1 MATGIH
7 DVQCGLCRSRN
18 VSERAEFWC
27 FECEEGICNECHVN
41 FHAIAKAM
49 RNHRAI
55 DIEEYKKI
63 PDWVLNIHLKCQEH
77 GFDYTNFCGSHNCP
91 CCLACMLNSHKECS
105 DVSLLQQTIKSSKD
119 SEMMNAT
126 QHNLTDLKSII
137 TNMIEDRQDNLKVVC
152 DQRSHFETKI
162 KEFRQEINNHLTC
175 LEEECLNNLNA
186 AEESIRKSIK
196 LLTDVLE
203 KELRRVEE
211 MTEDSVLIK
220 KHASDLQSFLGIRK
234 IAEDAAKIESSTR
247 NLQQDGSLQ
256 RSTLK
261 FEVDDKITNFKTIIT
276 TFGTIETEKKPP
288 SFNQSFE
295 EDKHAQITWT
305 APQSTAGINDIE
317 LSLKTTFTCPEEAIE
332 IRGCALLSNGRVIY
346 VSKTNGLVILNGAIV
361 DKKISTSHPPND
373 VAVVSEKIV
382 AVSVDMGVELIDI
395 NSGKIKKKYECGKC
409 GGLTFNGGK
418 LLCCVNGKGVVS
430 IELSTNAISTVIQD
444 ASTSPYDYC
453 AADKNHI
460 YRTSFNSKSVCCY
473 SKKGEKLWE
482 LKDDKAMAF
491 PYGICVD
498 NSSCLYVVAFK
509 NNSVIAVQ
517 PDGKSWRTV
526 LTKDNKLVNPL
537 AINYHSKKHQLLVAN
552 LNGPLYLFNFL

>member
-295 EDKHAQITWT
+295 EDKHAQIT
-305 APQSTAGINDIE
+305 
-317 LSLKTTFTCPEEAIE
+317 
-332 IRGCALLSNGRVIY
+332 
-346 VSKTNGLVILNGAIV
+346 
-361 DKKISTSHPPND
+361 
-373 VAVVSEKIV
+373 
-382 AVSVDMGVELIDI
+382 
-395 NSGKIKKKYECGKC
+395 
-409 GGLTFNGGK
+409 
-418 LLCCVNGKGVVS
+418 
-430 IELSTNAISTVIQD
+430 
-444 ASTSPYDYC
+444 
-453 AADKNHI
+453 
-460 YRTSFNSKSVCCY
+460 
-473 SKKGEKLWE
+473 
-482 LKDDKAMAF
+482 
-491 PYGICVD
+491 
-498 NSSCLYVVAFK
+498 
-509 NNSVIAVQ
+509 
-517 PDGKSWRTV
+517 
-526 LTKDNKLVNPL
+526 
-537 AINYHSKKHQLLVAN
+537 
-552 LNGPLYLFNFL
+552 